1 MKTDSHSVTSPW
13 HLAIRKNKALLIG
26 SVLSGAILATGCQ
39 STSLGQSNTLA
50 ANQSPAAAKTALAS
64 ALQKQRR
71 QSFSYHSNLEVSND
85 QQFTDVDSKQLA
97 VSDYVEAHCEGTHDK
112 AYAALLEQAE
122 AQDKEVLATEYD
134 AQRSAIKQSY
144 LACSDAYQAWE
155 DNQYNSRYNS
165 DYDDSFDYDYD
176 YDYDYGSDH
185 TSQNSDNV
193 SEDSTRE
200 WVTAIEEEYGG
211 EGDSLVETRT
221 IKSNAS
227 NDNVVKEK
235 TVSPYYQQLFDNY
248 DDKPTPQDIKKAQ
261 LLDAYLLK
269 PLSINAQGIYQPMAG
284 KATMLASVQYQ
295 ARNHQS
301 SINQPIYI
309 DFKNGNIYLWADNFA
324 MLNSELLDDKLGTKW
339 RNKWLKIAMDD
350 GTLPKGFGGEVIKAH
365 FEALDLTYERAPVNQ
380 FNYVAPNT
388 LASLT
393 PKMPE
398 HQLPAMLAS
407 TQVISRV
414 QSTEDY
420 EQFYQDYMRLFYD
433 GITKQYPELVK
444 DNQMFEQAENITD
457 SKNTQLTSK
466 AMVQQ
471 ALALIKSMID
481 NGSSPTDVIPKASLS
496 EDLAIQ
502 ELYGLDKRGQIKWQH
517 IRSEFPSQTQ
527 SVRNKSDKGIV
538 IDILQ
543 QYSPLRTQDMA
554 FPNLAADV
562 QIPNASNSI
571 DLRKYGSELIQ
582 YYRDGKGTAM
592 GKMMF
597 SVMPLAKDQLGSID

>member
-1 MKTDSHSVTSPW
+1 MKTDSHSVTSPL
-13 HLAIRKNKALLIG
+13 HFTITKHKALLIG
-26 SVLSGAILATGCQ
+26 SILSGALLATGCQ
-39 STSLGQSNTLA
+39 STSLSQSNTLA
-50 ANQSPAAAKTALAS
+50 TKQTPAAAKTALAS

-85 QQFTDVDSKQLA
+85 QQFTDVDSQQLA
-97 VSDYVEAHCEGTHDK
+97 VSDYVEAHCEDTHDK

-155 DNQYNSRYNS
+155 DNQYNSRYNA
-165 DYDDSFDYDYD
+165 DYDESS
-176 YDYDYGSDH
+176 DYDYGSDH

-444 DNQMFEQAENITD
+444 DNQMFEQTENITD

>member
-13 HLAIRKNKALLIG
+13 HFTITKHKVLLIG

-39 STSLGQSNTLA
+39 STSLGQSNTMA
-50 ANQSPAAAKTALAS
+50 TNQTPAAAKTALAN

-85 QQFTDVDSKQLA
+85 QQFTDVDSQQLA
-97 VSDYVEAHCEGTHDK
+97 VSDYVEAHCEDTHDK

-155 DNQYNSRYNS
+155 DNQYNSRYNA
-165 DYDDSFDYDYD
+165 DYDDSSNYN
-176 YDYDYGSDH
+176 YGSDH
-185 TSQNSDNV
+185 TSQNSDNANEAN
-193 SEDSTRE
+193 EDSNRKLL
-200 WVTAIEEEYGG
+200 TAIEEEYGG

-365 FEALDLTYERAPVNQ
+365 FEALDRTYERAPVSQ

-393 PKMPE
+393 PKMPQ
-398 HQLPAMLAS
+398 HQLPTMLAS

-433 GITKQYPELVK
+433 RITKQYPELVK

-457 SKNTQLTSK
+457 SEDRGFTSK

-571 DLRKYGSELIQ
+571 DLREYGSELIQ

>member
-1 MKTDSHSVTSPW
+1 MKTDSHSVTSPL
-13 HLAIRKNKALLIG
+13 HFTITKHKALLIG
-26 SVLSGAILATGCQ
+26 SILSGALLATGCQ
-39 STSLGQSNTLA
+39 STSLSQSNTLA
-50 ANQSPAAAKTALAS
+50 TKQTPAAAKTALAS

-85 QQFTDVDSKQLA
+85 QQFTDVDSQQLA
-97 VSDYVEAHCEGTHDK
+97 VSDYVEAHCEDTHDK

-155 DNQYNSRYNS
+155 DNQYNSRYNA
-165 DYDDSFDYDYD
+165 DYDESS
-176 YDYDYGSDH
+176 DYDYGSDH

-502 ELYGLDKRGQIKWQH
+502 ELYGLDKRGQIKWQQ